1 MTVAILPHDDAETQV
16 WATALEVARLFPT
29 CRGSCVRSELKA
41 ADRQAL
47 GRVGPLADESHGAW
61 RAVPDP
67 GDAQAA
73 FSRLSD

>member
-1 MTVAILPHDDAETQV
+1 MTVAILPHDDAEV

-47 GRVGPLADESHGAW
+47 GRVGPLGLV
-61 RAVPDP
+61 R
-67 GDAQAA
+67 Q
-73 FSRLSD
+73 